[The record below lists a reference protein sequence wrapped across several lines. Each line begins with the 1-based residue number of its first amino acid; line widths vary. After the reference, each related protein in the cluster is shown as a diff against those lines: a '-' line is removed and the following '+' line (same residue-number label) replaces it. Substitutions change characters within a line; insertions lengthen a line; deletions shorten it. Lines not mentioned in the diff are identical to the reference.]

1 MEMKNVS
8 IKELELILEKHK
20 HWLNKDCD
28 SWENLYADLSGAN
41 LSGANLSG
49 ANLSGANLSGA
60 DLFGANLCGADL
72 RDANLCYADLNGAN
86 LREANLSGANLREAD
101 LNGANLRRANLSG
114 ANLSGA
120 NLSGAKLCDANLWY
134 ADLHKANFW
143 YADLWHANL
152 SGANLS
158 EANLYGADLS
168 GADLSGANLSGAN
181 LSGADLSEVKHI
193 PYIYMV
199 CPEEGA
205 FIGWKKAEISEKQM
219 IVKLSIPA
227 SAKRLSSTSRKCRCN
242 KAKVLEIY
250 NLDGTV
256 AEERECYSSY
266 DKNFIYEVGK
276 TVKVDDFDE
285 DRWKECT
292 QGIHFFMNRQ
302 EAINYNF

>member
-28 SWENLYADLSGAN
+28 SWENLYANLSGANLNGAN
-41 LSGANLSG
+41 LSGANLNGANLCGANLNEANLSGANLCGANLNEANLSGAILRGAILRG
-49 ANLSGANLSGA
+49 ANLSGANL
-60 DLFGANLCGADL
+60 CGAVL
-72 RDANLCYADLNGAN
+72 RDANLWYADLNGAN
-86 LREANLSGANLREAD
+86 LS
-101 LNGANLRRANLSG
+101 
-114 ANLSGA
+114 
-120 NLSGAKLCDANLWY
+120 DA
-134 ADLHKANFW
+134 
-143 YADLWHANL
+143 
-152 SGANLS
+152 
-158 EANLYGADLS
+158 
-168 GADLSGANLSGAN
+168 
-181 LSGADLSEVKHI
+181 KHI
-193 PYIYMV
+193 PYIYMM

-219 IVKLSIPA
+219 LVKLSIPA
-227 SAKRLSSTSRKCRCN
+227 SAKRSSSTSRKCRCN

-276 TVKVDDFDE
+276 TVKVDDFNE

-302 EAINYNF
+302 EAINYNYN

>member
-28 SWENLYADLSGAN
+28 SWENLYAN

-49 ANLSGANLSGA
+49 ANLSGANLRGANLCGANLRGANLRGANLSGA
-60 DLFGANLCGADL
+60 NLSGANLNEANLSGANLNEANLCGADL
-72 RDANLCYADLNGAN
+72 RDANLWYADLNGAN
-86 LREANLSGANLREAD
+86 LS
-101 LNGANLRRANLSG
+101 
-114 ANLSGA
+114 
-120 NLSGAKLCDANLWY
+120 DA
-134 ADLHKANFW
+134 
-143 YADLWHANL
+143 
-152 SGANLS
+152 
-158 EANLYGADLS
+158 
-168 GADLSGANLSGAN
+168 
-181 LSGADLSEVKHI
+181 KHI
-193 PYIYMV
+193 PYIYMM

-219 IVKLSIPA
+219 LVKLSIPA
-227 SAKRLSSTSRKCRCN
+227 SAKRSSSTSRKCRCN

-302 EAINYNF
+302 EAINYNYN

>member
-28 SWENLYADLSGAN
+28 SWENLYADLSGADLN
-41 LSGANLSG
+41 RAN
-49 ANLSGANLSGA
+49 
-60 DLFGANLCGADL
+60 
-72 RDANLCYADLNGAN
+72 LNGAN
-86 LREANLSGANLREAD
+86 
-101 LNGANLRRANLSG
+101 
-114 ANLSGA
+114 
-120 NLSGAKLCDANLWY
+120 
-134 ADLHKANFW
+134 
-143 YADLWHANL
+143 
-152 SGANLS
+152 
-158 EANLYGADLS
+158 LS

-181 LSGADLSEVKHI
+181 LSGADLSGADLSGADLFGANLCYADLRDANLWYADLNGANLSEANLCGANLRGADLNRANLRRANLRRADLSGANLSGANLSDVKHI

-199 CPEEGA
+199 CPEEGD
-205 FIGWKKAEISEKQM
+205 FIGWKKAEISKKQM
-219 IVKLSIPA
+219 LVKLSIPA
-227 SAKRLSSTSRKCRCN
+227 SAKRSSSTSTSRKCRCN

>member
-8 IKELELILEKHK
+8 IKELELILVKHK

-41 LSGANLSG
+41 LSGANL
-49 ANLSGANLSGA
+49 NGANLSGA
-60 DLFGANLCGADL
+60 DLSGANLFGANLCGADL
-72 RDANLCYADLNGAN
+72 HDANLWYADLNGAN
-86 LREANLSGANLREAD
+86 LRGADLSGANLRGAD
-101 LNGANLRRANLSG
+101 LNGANLRRADLNGADLNE
-114 ANLSGA
+114 ANLSGV
-120 NLSGAKLCDANLWY
+120 
-134 ADLHKANFW
+134 
-143 YADLWHANL
+143 
-152 SGANLS
+152 
-158 EANLYGADLS
+158 
-168 GADLSGANLSGAN
+168 
-181 LSGADLSEVKHI
+181 DLSEVKHI

-205 FIGWKKAEISEKQM
+205 FIGWKKAEISKKQM
-219 IVKLSIPA
+219 LVKLSIPA
-227 SAKRLSSTSRKCRCN
+227 SAKRSSSTSRKCRCN

-276 TVKVDDFDE
+276 TVKVDDFNE

>member
-8 IKELELILEKHK
+8 IKELELILENHK
-20 HWLNKDCD
+20 HWLKKDCD
-28 SWENLYADLSGAN
+28 SWENL
-41 LSGANLSG
+41 
-49 ANLSGANLSGA
+49 
-60 DLFGANLCGADL
+60 C
-72 RDANLCYADLNGAN
+72 
-86 LREANLSGANLREAD
+86 
-101 LNGANLRRANLSG
+101 
-114 ANLSGA
+114 
-120 NLSGAKLCDANLWY
+120 
-134 ADLHKANFW
+134 
-143 YADLWHANL
+143 
-152 SGANLS
+152 
-158 EANLYGADLS
+158 
-168 GADLSGANLSGAN
+168 ANLSGAN
-181 LSGADLSEVKHI
+181 LSGADLSEANLSEANLYGANLYGANLYGADLRRADLNGADLSGADLSGANLWYADLYGANFHGANLYRANFHGANLYGANLYGANLSGANLRGADLSGANFHGANFHGANLYGANLSGANLRGADLSGVDLNGADLNGANLSDAKHI
-193 PYIYMV
+193 PYIYMM

-219 IVKLSIPA
+219 LVKLSIPA
-227 SAKRLSSTSRKCRCN
+227 SAKRSSSTSRKCRCN

-302 EAINYNF
+302 EAINYNYN

>member
-8 IKELELILEKHK
+8 IKELELILENHK
-20 HWLNKDCD
+20 HWLKKDCD
-28 SWENLYADLSGAN
+28 SWENLCADLWYADLHEADLHGANLSRANLSEADLHEADLYRADLSGAN
-41 LSGANLSG
+41 LH
-49 ANLSGANLSGA
+49 
-60 DLFGANLCGADL
+60 
-72 RDANLCYADLNGAN
+72 
-86 LREANLSGANLREAD
+86 E
-101 LNGANLRRANLSG
+101 
-114 ANLSGA
+114 
-120 NLSGAKLCDANLWY
+120 
-134 ADLHKANFW
+134 
-143 YADLWHANL
+143 
-152 SGANLS
+152 
-158 EANLYGADLS
+158 ADLS
-168 GADLSGANLSGAN
+168 GVD

-219 IVKLSIPA
+219 IVKLSIPE

-276 TVKVDDFDE
+276 TVNVDDFNE

-302 EAINYNF
+302 EAINYNYN

>member
-8 IKELELILEKHK
+8 IKELELILVKHK

-28 SWENLYADLSGAN
+28 SWENLYADLSGAD
-41 LSGANLSG
+41 LSGANLRG
-49 ANLSGANLSGA
+49 ADLSGADLSGA

-72 RDANLCYADLNGAN
+72 RDANLWYADLN
-86 LREANLSGANLREAD
+86 
-101 LNGANLRRANLSG
+101 
-114 ANLSGA
+114 
-120 NLSGAKLCDANLWY
+120 
-134 ADLHKANFW
+134 
-143 YADLWHANL
+143 
-152 SGANLS
+152 
-158 EANLYGADLS
+158 
-168 GADLSGANLSGAN
+168 GAN
-181 LSGADLSEVKHI
+181 LSGADLSGADLRGADLHRADLRRADLNGADLNGADLNEANLSGVKRI

-205 FIGWKKAEISEKQM
+205 FIGWKKAEISKKQM

-302 EAINYNF
+302 EAINYNYN